1 MNYIKRDIEAFVL
14 DTSKEYAGILITG
27 PRQVGKTT
35 MLRQLMDDSR
45 HYVTLDDLDERR
57 LAKEDPAL
65 FLSLHPVPVLIDEVQ
80 YAPELFSYIKIA
92 IDNGAAPGAFWLT
105 GSQSF
110 RLMELAQESLAG
122 RIAIFHLTALSQHE
136 IYGSGE
142 NTPFTLELSKL
153 QERAQRGAQTDAA
166 GIYQR
171 IWNGAMPGM
180 ASGKYTNRE
189 IFYRSYIQSYIE
201 RDVSDMVERIDKLG
215 FLDFIRAVACRCGQ
229 QLNIHDIASDIG
241 YSADT
246 VKRWLGILE
255 NSDIIFYLRPY
266 SNNLLKRTIK
276 TPKLYFFDTGLVAY
290 LTKYSSSE
298 ILLNGAING
307 AILENYTISEIR
319 KSYINA
325 GRDCLMYYYRDR
337 DSKEID
343 VVIEADGK
351 LHPLEIKKSTR
362 PGTELAS
369 TFKVLDAASVP
380 RGAGA
385 ILCLREGLSAVDR
398 QNYIIPI
405 WMI

>member
-92 IDNGAAPGAFWLT
+92 IDNGAAPGAFWLA

-153 QERAQRGAQTDAA
+153 QERAQRGAQTDAV

-229 QLNIHDIASDIG
+229 QLNIHDIASDVG

-325 GRDCLMYYYRDR
+325 GMDCLMYYYRDR